1 MPGPANRQD
10 AVPSVDVEL
19 ARDHMAAVGRTPQD
33 NKLAHPYAETCQV
46 GSNTAVCHQ
55 HQRRSTTVA
64 SEGSLDLGK
73 LTLTALHVV
82 ERTLQDI
89 PRLRLPEGQT
99 GRVQTSAARA

>member
-1 MPGPANRQD
+1 MPRPANRQA

-19 ARDHMAAVGRTPQD
+19 TRDLVAAVGRTPQD

-46 GSNTAVCHQ
+46 GNNTPVCHQ
-55 HQRRSTTVA
+55 YQCRSTPV
-64 SEGSLDLGK
+64 SSDGLLDLGK
-73 LTLTALHVV
+73 LALTALHVV
-82 ERTLQDI
+82 ERALQDI